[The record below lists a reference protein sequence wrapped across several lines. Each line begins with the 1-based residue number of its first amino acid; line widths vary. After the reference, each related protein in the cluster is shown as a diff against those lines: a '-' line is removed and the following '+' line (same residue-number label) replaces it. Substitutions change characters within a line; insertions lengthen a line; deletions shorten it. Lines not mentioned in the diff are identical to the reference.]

1 MQEENLLTVPE
12 AAQRLRLGISTLRRY
27 LRRRLIRHVI
37 LPGGDQRIREQDLKQ
52 FIGARLIESG
62 EHQL

>member
-12 AAQRLRLGISTLRRY
+12 AVQRLRLGISTLRRY

-37 LPGGDQRIREQDLKQ
+37 LPGGDQRIREQDLNE
-52 FIGARLIESG
+52 FIGTRSIGPG
-62 EHQL
+62 ELQL